1 MIAPLENPCMKCC
14 FGCKKYKTVKEMKSK
29 CETYKERNR
38 IIKRE
43 LYKSKKEKRS

>member
-14 FGCKKYKTVKEMKSK
+14 FNCKRYKTVKEMKSK

-38 IIKRE
+38 IINRE
-43 LYKSKKEKRS
+43 IYKSKKERRS